1 MSESDFSAEY
11 YREQVY
17 AHVDNINLLYVAL
30 TRAAESLHVFVP
42 QDKKSAHVGNLLWQ
56 MLANSDSDTRDR
68 FEFGEFTGPVA
79 TDDDAEKSEHVVLK
93 DYPTTQPSLRLRL
106 PSQRYFEED
115 ERELSPR
122 NFGILMHKAFQEA
135 MTRDDILRAV
145 RNMQSDAL
153 ISDADVATLLQ
164 MIERAFENPVVCEWF
179 DSNWDCIRNESTII
193 RPDGD
198 LMSVS
203 DEDLTKRPDRVM
215 LKGCRAVVVDY
226 KFGKSKGAETGYQQ
240 QIRRYLDLLHR
251 MGYTECEGFLWYVK
265 QGEIEKVEMGDSYI

>member
-1 MSESDFSAEY
+1 M
-11 YREQVY
+11 
-17 AHVDNINLLYVAL
+17 
-30 TRAAESLHVFVP
+30 
-42 QDKKSAHVGNLLWQ
+42 
-56 MLANSDSDTRDR
+56 
-68 FEFGEFTGPVA
+68 
-79 TDDDAEKSEHVVLK
+79 LK